1 MRSKIYL
8 AVLVLLLLVSPVFA
22 ASHERNFEIFEKSI
36 TEAANQISWSS
47 EYNFQDREFV
57 EDEMDGDETVYQRAW
72 YDDHYV
78 LIRKYND
85 KTWSKSYVSHF
96 WTDSD
101 ALTFADGIQ
110 VGSSLDDL
118 KAFFGRR
125 HVSQNAASQIYYV
138 YQLEED
144 SDAPRGILLFS
155 VRNNTITSIGFYAMG
170 SHTTSKMH
178 FLFELYA
185 KLFFAEVRG
194 ERVNVRK
201 NEGYLGK
208 DKVLFQVSQSR
219 GDCLLVDLEGPSD
232 GEWCYVYGRIVN
244 DSLRTVPSCYVSRQF
259 LRPRNLT
266 LSEKKRYFSRYLNK

>member
-8 AVLVLLLLVSPVFA
+8 AVFSLLLLVCPVFA
-22 ASHERNFEIFEKSI
+22 DSHEDNVELFAQTII
-36 TEAANQISWSS
+36 EAANQISWSS

-57 EDEMDGDETVYQRAW
+57 RNEMDGDETVYQRAW

-101 ALTFADGIQ
+101 ALTFSRGIK
-110 VGSSLDDL
+110 VGSSIDDV

-125 HVSQNAASQIYYV
+125 HLFQKEASRKYYV
-138 YQLEED
+138 YQFEE
-144 SDAPRGILLFS
+144 SDAPGGVLFFS
-155 VRNNTITSIGFYAMG
+155 VRNNTVTSIGYYSNG
-170 SHTTSKMH
+170 ENTTSKMH
-178 FLFELYA
+178 FLFELYSS
-185 KLFFAEVRG
+185 LFFAEVKG

-219 GDCLLVDLEGPSD
+219 GDCLLVDPDGPSD

-244 DSLRTVPSCYVSRQF
+244 DSLRTVPFCYVSRQF

-266 LSEKKRYFSRYLNK
+266 LSEKKRYFLQYLSK